1 MIDYAYNQFAT
12 ERFRLPDEEQVLA
25 LEQRIGVQLPTDFR
39 DYVLRFNGGYFC
51 EPEIQTDDEEAAG
64 DALTC
69 MFGIDSGDKL
79 SELAEPGCLGIFEDN
94 DPPIF
99 IPIGYTSLGGFIVMI
114 TEEENRGMIL
124 LKKANGGFHFLAE
137 GIEEFF
143 ALLRGRQK

>member
-1 MIDYAYNQFAT
+1 MIEYAYNQFAT
-12 ERFRLPDEEQVLA
+12 ERFGLPNEKQVLS
-25 LEQRIGVQLPTDFR
+25 LEQRIGVELPADFR

-51 EPEIQTDDEEAAG
+51 EPEIHTDDDDAAG

-79 SELAEPGCLGIFEDN
+79 SELAEPSCLAIFEEN

-99 IPIGYTSLGGFIVMI
+99 IPIGYTSLGGFVVII

-137 GIEEFF
+137 EIEEFF
-143 ALLRGRQK
+143 ALLRERQK